1 MFKTQGF
8 IGGKWVAA
16 HSGSTFDVQ
25 DPSTGKVIA
34 TMPDMTT
41 EDVGLAIQAA
51 STAFESFKK
60 TTPRERARLLRKWY
74 QLIDENATSL
84 ATLIT
89 LENGKPYAEAL
100 SEVHYAADYVEWFS
114 EGAARIGGET
124 IAASTAGR
132 RIYTIHEPVGVC
144 GLISPW
150 NWPAGMVS

>member
-1 MFKTQGF
+1 MFRTQGF
-8 IGGKWVAA
+8 IDGKWATA
-16 HSGSTFDVQ
+16 KSGDTFDVQ

-41 EDVGLAIQAA
+41 EDVEAAIQAA
-51 STAFESFKK
+51 AKAFESFKK
-60 TTPRERARLLRKWY
+60 TTPRDRARLLRKWY
-74 QLIDENATSL
+74 QLIEENADDL

-89 LENGKPYAEAL
+89 MENGKPFAEAL
-100 SEVHYAADYVEWFS
+100 GEVHYAADYVEWFS
-114 EGAARIGGET
+114 EEAARIGGET

-150 NWPAGMVS
+150 NWPAGMVR